1 MLSFTGE
8 AGDIFGWSGQKVLL
22 QDRFFVG
29 GDNLRGFAP
38 AGVGPRDTISGDSLG
53 GNKYYVGS
61 VALGVPLGLPKE
73 LGISGRVFTDF
84 GSLWSNDQKNLV
96 LTPAQLVSTGGLQ
109 PKVLDSNAIRA
120 SAGVG
125 VSWKSPVGP
134 IRLDVALPLKKESFD
149 KTQLFH
155 VSFGTRF

>member
-1 MLSFTGE
+1 
-8 AGDIFGWSGQKVLL
+8 
-22 QDRFFVG
+22 
-29 GDNLRGFAP
+29 
-38 AGVGPRDTISGDSLG
+38 
-53 GNKYYVGS
+53 
-61 VALGVPLGLPKE
+61 LPKE

-84 GSLWSNDQKNLV
+84 GTLWSNDQKNLI
-96 LTPAQLVSTGGLQ
+96 LTPAQLASTAGIQ
-109 PKVLDSNAIRA
+109 PIIADSAAIRA

-134 IRLDVALPLKKESFD
+134 IRLDLAIPIKKEAFD